1 MTFRR
6 VLVVA
11 QKEAREIVRDRI
23 YFALAFLLPVVLM
36 LVFGYGMTQEV
47 QDVPIAIVDHDRSP
61 QSRDYAYRFIESRY
75 FDFKGYVDSA
85 EAAEPLLLDGDVRAV
100 IVLPENFQE
109 RLASGLPADIQ
120 TLIDGTFT
128 FRLRTVDGYIE
139 AINQAFNHDVQI
151 EHLVANVGLS
161 SERAEILLQ
170 PLRVETRYL
179 YNQELREIWS
189 VAPSLVMFVLT
200 LTSPLLMALSVVRE
214 KETGTI
220 YNIYAST
227 ISRAEYLAGKLL
239 PNAAVSFING
249 SVLVLMAV
257 WYFGAPLK
265 GSVLFFLGAMMVF
278 VVWATS
284 LGLLI
289 SVLVRTQMAATMVT
303 VVLVMVFVM
312 QFSGMM
318 IPVST
323 MTGANYV
330 IAHFVGSMY
339 FNEIVTQ
346 TFLKGGGFVASW
358 REFAALVVFMLSFLA
373 FGYLLFHK
381 RSAA

>member
-1 MTFRR
+1 MNFRR
-6 VLVVA
+6 ALVVA

-47 QDVPIAIVDHDRSP
+47 QNVPLAIVDHDRSAH
-61 QSRDYAYRFIESRY
+61 SRDYARRFIESRY
-75 FDFKGYVDSA
+75 FDFKGYVDSVR
-85 EAAEPLLLDGDVRAV
+85 AAEPLLLDGDVRAV
-100 IVLPENFQE
+100 IVLPAHFQE
-109 RLASGLPADIQ
+109 RITSGLPVDVQ
-120 TLIDGTFT
+120 TLLDGTFT
-128 FRLRTVDGYIE
+128 YRLRTVDGYIQ
-139 AINQAFNHDVQI
+139 AINQAVSGELQTQYLARNAGI
-151 EHLVANVGLS
+151 S
-161 SERAEILLQ
+161 TERARRALQ
-170 PLRVETRYL
+170 PLRAETRYL
-179 YNQELREIWS
+179 YNQELTEIWS
-189 VAPSLVMFVLT
+189 IAPGLVMFVLT
-200 LTSPLLMALSVVRE
+200 LTAPLLMALSVVRE

-227 ISRAEYLAGKLL
+227 ITRAEYLAGKLL
-239 PNAAVSFING
+239 PNVIVSFING
-249 SVLVLMAV
+249 TVLVLIAV

-265 GSVLFFLGAMMVF
+265 GGVLFFLAAMLVY

-289 SVLVRTQMAATMVT
+289 SVMVRTQMAATMVT

-318 IPVST
+318 IPVSS

-330 IAHFVGSMY
+330 IAHTVPAMY
-339 FNEIVTQ
+339 FNDVVTH
-346 TFLKGGGFVASW
+346 TFLKGGGLEASW
-358 REFAALVVFMLSFLA
+358 REFAALFVFMASFLI

-381 RSAA
+381 RSAT